1 MSYGYDELGRLT
13 SATVKNG
20 ESNAE
25 IFEESYSYIDGTG
38 NATSYTVEEITVS
51 HGDTVLANYGY
62 IYNMHADGTLD
73 VTAPNPYNI
82 YRITENAC
90 AKSFTAGRAPKLR

>member
-20 ESNAE
+20 KSNAE
-25 IFEESYSYIDGTG
+25 VFEESYSYIDGTA

-62 IYNMHADGTLD
+62 IYNMHAGGTLD

-90 AKSFTAGRAPKLR
+90 AKSFTAGHAPKLR